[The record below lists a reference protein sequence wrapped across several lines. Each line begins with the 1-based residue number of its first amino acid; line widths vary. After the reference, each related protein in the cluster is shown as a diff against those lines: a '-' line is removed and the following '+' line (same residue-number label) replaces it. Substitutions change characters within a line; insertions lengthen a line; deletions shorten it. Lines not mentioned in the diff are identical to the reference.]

1 MKSTGAMSSS
11 SVAAI
16 PGKVTARIAS
26 VHIDPACNSFLGD
39 CFRQFGI
46 SVIPLEGDPIAVF
59 QRQKFEA
66 CVLRLYD
73 PDADRILKAARSSAS
88 NRRMVIYGIARN
100 TQEALRY
107 SSYGI
112 NAVLDEP
119 LDRQSVL
126 KIVRATHLLVIHELR
141 RYVRIPVVSQ
151 AELETAS
158 RTNIAVT
165 TVEVSSGGMSVRSA
179 TPLPKSDAIRLMLNL
194 PGLEKLSVRA
204 FVCWYRESDKV
215 YGLRFD
221 PTDDRRVKVR
231 GWIDQYL
238 EIV

>member
-1 MKSTGAMSSS
+1 MSST

-16 PGKVTARIAS
+16 PGKITARTAS
-26 VHIDPACNSFLGD
+26 VHIDPACNAFLGD

-46 SVIPLEGDPIAVF
+46 SIVPLEGDPVAILN
-59 QRQKFEA
+59 RQKFEA

-73 PDADRILKAARSSAS
+73 PEADRILRAARNSSS

-107 SSYGI
+107 SGYGI

-141 RYVRIPVVSQ
+141 RYVRIPVVSE
-151 AELETAS
+151 AEIDTGNRVNAS
-158 RTNIAVT
+158 VT
-165 TVEVSSGGMSVRSA
+165 TVEVSSGGLSVRSA
-179 TPLPKSDAIRLMLNL
+179 TPLPKSDPVRLILTL

-204 FVCWYRESDKV
+204 SVCWYRESEKV

-221 PTDDRRVKVR
+221 SSDERRLKVR
-231 GWIDQYL
+231 AWIDQYL

>member
-1 MKSTGAMSSS
+1 MSST

-16 PGKVTARIAS
+16 PGKIAARTASI
-26 VHIDPACNSFLGD
+26 HIDPACNAFLAD

-46 SVIPLEGDPIAVF
+46 SIVPIEGDPVAVLN
-59 QRQKFEA
+59 RQKFEA

-73 PDADRILKAARSSAS
+73 PDADRILKAARSSSS

-107 SSYGI
+107 SNYGI

-151 AELETAS
+151 AEVELNSRGTAQ
-158 RTNIAVT
+158 VT
-165 TVEVSSGGMSVRSA
+165 TVEVSSGGMSVRSV
-179 TPLPKSDAIRLMLNL
+179 TPLPKSDPVRLLLSL
-194 PGLEKLSVRA
+194 PGLEKLSVR
-204 FVCWYRESDKV
+204 
-215 YGLRFD
+215 
-221 PTDDRRVKVR
+221 
-231 GWIDQYL
+231 
-238 EIV
+238 

>member
-1 MKSTGAMSSS
+1 MSNA

-16 PGKVTARIAS
+16 AGKITARTVSI
-26 VHIDPACNSFLGD
+26 HIDPACNAFLGD

-46 SVIPLEGDPIAVF
+46 SIVRLEGDPVSILN
-59 QRQKFEA
+59 RQKFEA

-73 PDADRILKAARSSAS
+73 PDADRILKAVRNSSS

-100 TQEALRY
+100 TQEALRF
-107 SSYGI
+107 SGYGI

-151 AELETAS
+151 AEIDTGN
-158 RTNIAVT
+158 RTPVLIT
-165 TVEVSSGGMSVRSA
+165 TVEVSSGGLSVKSA
-179 TPLPKSDAIRLMLNL
+179 TPLPKSEAFRLMLSL
-194 PGLEKLSVRA
+194 PGIEKLSVRA
-204 FVCWYRESDKV
+204 FVCWYRENEKT

-221 PTDDRRVKVR
+221 SSDERRLKVR
-231 GWIDQYL
+231 AWIDQYL

>member
-1 MKSTGAMSSS
+1 MSST

-16 PGKVTARIAS
+16 PGKITARTAS
-26 VHIDPACNSFLGD
+26 VHIDPACNAFLGD

-46 SVIPLEGDPIAVF
+46 SIVPLEGDPVAVLN
-59 QRQKFEA
+59 RQKFEA

-73 PDADRILKAARSSAS
+73 PEADRILRAARNSSS

-151 AELETAS
+151 AEVDTGNRVNAS
-158 RTNIAVT
+158 VT
-165 TVEVSSGGMSVRSA
+165 TVEISSGGLSVRSA
-179 TPLPKSDAIRLMLNL
+179 TPLPKSDAVRLILTL

-204 FVCWYRESDKV
+204 LVCWYREGEKV

-221 PTDDRRVKVR
+221 PSDERRLR
-231 GWIDQYL
+231 IRAWIDQYL

>member
-1 MKSTGAMSSS
+1 MSTTT
-11 SVAAI
+11 VAAI
-16 PGKVTARIAS
+16 SGKITARIAS
-26 VHIDPACNSFLGD
+26 IHIDPACNSFLND

-46 SVIPLEGDPIAVF
+46 CVVPAEGDPILLLN
-59 QRQKFEA
+59 RQKFEA

-73 PDADRILKAARSSAS
+73 PEADRILRAARNSPS
-88 NRRMVIYGIARN
+88 NRRLVIYGIARS

-126 KIVRATHLLVIHELR
+126 KVVRATHLLVIHELR
-141 RYVRIPVVSQ
+141 RYVRIPISSQ
-151 AELETAS
+151 TEIDTGNRAPIMA
-158 RTNIAVT
+158 IA
-165 TVEVSSGGMSVRSA
+165 VEVSSGGMSVHCPA
-179 TPLPKSDAIRLMLNL
+179 QLPKSDPVRLILSL
-194 PGLEKLSVRA
+194 PGLEKLNVRA
-204 FVCWYRESDKV
+204 FVTWYRDTDKT

-221 PTDDRRVKVR
+221 STDERRLRVR

>member
-1 MKSTGAMSSS
+1 MSSTT
-11 SVAAI
+11 VAAI
-16 PGKVTARIAS
+16 SGKITARIAS
-26 VHIDPACNSFLGD
+26 IHIDPACNSFLND

-46 SVIPLEGDPIAVF
+46 TVVPADSDPVMLLN
-59 QRQKFEA
+59 RQKFEA

-73 PDADRILKAARSSAS
+73 PDADRILKAVRNSPS
-88 NRRMVIYGIARN
+88 NRRLVIYGIARN

-126 KIVRATHLLVIHELR
+126 KVVRATHLLVIHELR

-151 AELETAS
+151 VEIDTGNRTPFTVTA
-158 RTNIAVT
+158 
-165 TVEVSSGGMSVRSA
+165 VEVSSGGMSVRSLS
-179 TPLPKSDAIRLMLNL
+179 PLPKSEAIRLNLAL
-194 PGLEKLSVRA
+194 PGLEKLNVRA
-204 FVCWYRESDKV
+204 FVCWYRDSDKI

-221 PTDDRRVKVR
+221 PTDERRLRVR

>member
-1 MKSTGAMSSS
+1 MSSTT
-11 SVAAI
+11 VAAI
-16 PGKVTARIAS
+16 SGKITARIAS
-26 VHIDPACNSFLGD
+26 IHIDPACNAFLND

-46 SVIPLEGDPIAVF
+46 SVVPAEGDPAAIF
-59 QRQKFEA
+59 NRQKFEA

-73 PDADRILKAARSSAS
+73 PDADRILKAARNSPS
-88 NRRMVIYGIARN
+88 NRRLVVYGIARN

-126 KIVRATHLLVIHELR
+126 KVVRATHLLVIHELR

-151 AELETAS
+151 AEIDSGNRVPAP
-158 RTNIAVT
+158 AT
-165 TVEVSSGGMSVRSA
+165 TVEVSSGGISVRCS
-179 TPLPKSDAIRLMLNL
+179 TPLPKSDPIRLLLAL
-194 PGLEKLSVRA
+194 PGMEKLSVRA
-204 FVCWYRESDKV
+204 FICWYRETDKV

-221 PTDDRRVKVR
+221 SSDERRLKVR

>member
-1 MKSTGAMSSS
+1 MSSTT
-11 SVAAI
+11 VAAI
-16 PGKVTARIAS
+16 SGKITARIAS
-26 VHIDPACNSFLGD
+26 IHIDPACNSFLND

-46 SVIPLEGDPIAVF
+46 TVVPADEDPVMILN
-59 QRQKFEA
+59 RQKFEA

-73 PDADRILKAARSSAS
+73 PDADRILKAARNSPS
-88 NRRMVIYGIARN
+88 NRRLVIYGIARN

-107 SSYGI
+107 SAYGI

-126 KIVRATHLLVIHELR
+126 KVVRATHLLVIHELR

-151 AELETAS
+151 VEIDTGN
-158 RTNIAVT
+158 RTPFAVT
-165 TVEVSSGGMSVRSA
+165 AVEVSSGGMSVRSSS
-179 TPLPKSDAIRLMLNL
+179 PLPKTEVVRLNLAL

-204 FVCWYRESDKV
+204 FVCWYRDSDKI

-221 PTDDRRVKVR
+221 PTDERRLRVR

>member
-1 MKSTGAMSSS
+1 MSSTT
-11 SVAAI
+11 VAAI
-16 PGKVTARIAS
+16 SGKITARIAS
-26 VHIDPACNSFLGD
+26 IHIDPACNAFLND

-46 SVIPLEGDPIAVF
+46 TVVPAEGDPAAIF
-59 QRQKFEA
+59 NRQKFEA

-73 PDADRILKAARSSAS
+73 PDADRILKAARNSPS
-88 NRRMVIYGIARN
+88 NRRLVVYGIARN

-107 SSYGI
+107 STYGI

-126 KIVRATHLLVIHELR
+126 KVVRATHLLVIHELR

-151 AELETAS
+151 AEIDSGNRMPA
-158 RTNIAVT
+158 AAT
-165 TVEVSSGGMSVRSA
+165 TVEVSSGGMSVRCS
-179 TPLPKSDAIRLMLNL
+179 TPLPKSDPIRLILSL
-194 PGLEKLSVRA
+194 PGIEKLSVRA
-204 FVCWYRESDKV
+204 FICWYRETDKV

-221 PTDDRRVKVR
+221 SSDERRLKVR

>member
-1 MKSTGAMSSS
+1 MSST

-16 PGKVTARIAS
+16 PGKITARTAS

-46 SVIPLEGDPIAVF
+46 SIVPLEGDPVAVLH
-59 QRQKFEA
+59 RQKFEA

-73 PDADRILKAARSSAS
+73 PDADKILKAARSSPS

-119 LDRQSVL
+119 LDRQSIL

-151 AELETAS
+151 AEVDAGS
-158 RTNIAVT
+158 RPLTVT

-179 TPLPKSDAIRLMLNL
+179 SPLPKTAAMRLMLSL
-194 PGLEKLSVRA
+194 PGMEKLSVRA
-204 FVCWYRESDKV
+204 FVCWYREHDKI

-221 PTDDRRVKVR
+221 SSDERRLKVR

>member
-1 MKSTGAMSSS
+1 MSST

-16 PGKVTARIAS
+16 PGKITARTAS
-26 VHIDPACNSFLGD
+26 VHIDPACNAFLGD

-46 SVIPLEGDPIAVF
+46 SVVALEGDPAAVLH
-59 QRQKFEA
+59 RQKFEA
-66 CVLRLYD
+66 CVIRLYD
-73 PDADRILKAARSSAS
+73 PDADKILKAARNSPS

-100 TQEALRY
+100 TAEALRY

-119 LDRQSVL
+119 LDRQNVL
-126 KIVRATHLLVIHELR
+126 RIVRATHLLVIHELR

-151 AELETAS
+151 AEIETDS
-158 RTNIAVT
+158 NTNARVT
-165 TVEVSSGGMSVRSA
+165 TVEISSGGLSVRST
-179 TPLPKSDAIRLMLNL
+179 TPLPKTDTVRLLLSL

-221 PTDDRRVKVR
+221 SNDERRLKVR
-231 GWIDQYL
+231 AWIDQYL

>member
-1 MKSTGAMSSS
+1 MSSTT
-11 SVAAI
+11 VAAI
-16 PGKVTARIAS
+16 SGKITARVAS
-26 VHIDPACNSFLGD
+26 IHIDPACNTFLND

-46 SVIPLEGDPIAVF
+46 TVVPADDDPIVLLN
-59 QRQKFEA
+59 RQKFEA

-73 PDADRILKAARSSAS
+73 PEADRILKAARNSPS
-88 NRRMVIYGIARN
+88 NRRLVIYGIARN

-107 SSYGI
+107 SMYGI

-126 KIVRATHLLVIHELR
+126 KVVRATHLLVIHELR
-141 RYVRIPVVSQ
+141 RYVRIPVASQ
-151 AELETAS
+151 LEIDVGGRAS
-158 RTNIAVT
+158 VVAT
-165 TVEVSSGGMSVRSA
+165 TVEISSGGISIRCL
-179 TPLPKSDAIRLMLNL
+179 TPLPKTEPVRLILTL
-194 PGLEKLSVRA
+194 PGIERLSVRA

-215 YGLRFD
+215 FGMRFD
-221 PTDDRRVKVR
+221 PTDERRLKVR

>member
-1 MKSTGAMSSS
+1 MSTTT
-11 SVAAI
+11 VAAI
-16 PGKVTARIAS
+16 SGKITARIAS
-26 VHIDPACNSFLGD
+26 IHIDPACNSFLND

-46 SVIPLEGDPIAVF
+46 TVVPADSDPIALLN
-59 QRQKFEA
+59 RQKFEA

-73 PDADRILKAARSSAS
+73 PEADRILNAARNSPS
-88 NRRMVIYGIARN
+88 NRRLVIYGIARN

-126 KIVRATHLLVIHELR
+126 KVVRATHLLVIHELR
-141 RYVRIPVVSQ
+141 RYVRIPVQ
-151 AELETAS
+151 LPAEIDTGN
-158 RTNIAVT
+158 RVPVAVT
-165 TVEVSSGGMSVRSA
+165 TVEVSSGGMSVRST
-179 TPLPKSDAIRLMLNL
+179 TPLPKSEPVRLNLSL
-194 PGLEKLSVRA
+194 PGLEKLSLRA
-204 FVCWYRESDKV
+204 SVCWYRDSDKV

-221 PTDDRRVKVR
+221 SSDERRLRVR

>member
-1 MKSTGAMSSS
+1 MSSTT
-11 SVAAI
+11 VAAI
-16 PGKVTARIAS
+16 SGKITARVAS
-26 VHIDPACNSFLGD
+26 IHIDPACNSFLND

-46 SVIPLEGDPIAVF
+46 TVVPAEGDPILLLN
-59 QRQKFEA
+59 RQKFEA

-73 PDADRILKAARSSAS
+73 PEADRILRAARNSPS
-88 NRRMVIYGIARN
+88 NRRLVIYGIARN

-107 SSYGI
+107 STYGI

-126 KIVRATHLLVIHELR
+126 KVVRATHLLVIHELR
-141 RYVRIPVVSQ
+141 RYVRIP
-151 AELETAS
+151 
-158 RTNIAVT
+158 IAVQLEMDVGGRAPVTGT
-165 TVEVSSGGMSVRSA
+165 TVEVSSGGISLRCQ
-179 TPLPKSDAIRLMLNL
+179 TQLPKSDPIRLILTL
-194 PGLEKLSVRA
+194 PGIEKLNVRA
-204 FVCWYRESDKV
+204 YVCWYRESEKV

-221 PTDDRRVKVR
+221 PTDERRLKVR

>member
-1 MKSTGAMSSS
+1 MSSTT
-11 SVAAI
+11 VAAI
-16 PGKVTARIAS
+16 SGKITARIAS
-26 VHIDPACNSFLGD
+26 IHIDPACNSFLND

-46 SVIPLEGDPIAVF
+46 MVVPADDDPVMLLN
-59 QRQKFEA
+59 RQKFEA

-73 PDADRILKAARSSAS
+73 PDADRILKAARNSPS
-88 NRRMVIYGIARN
+88 NRRLVIYGIARN

-107 SSYGI
+107 SAYGI

-126 KIVRATHLLVIHELR
+126 KVVRATHLLVIHELR

-151 AELETAS
+151 VEIDTGNRTPFMVTA
-158 RTNIAVT
+158 
-165 TVEVSSGGMSVRSA
+165 VEVSSGGMSVRSLS
-179 TPLPKSDAIRLMLNL
+179 PLPKTEVIRLNLAL

-204 FVCWYRESDKV
+204 FVCWYRDSDKI

-221 PTDDRRVKVR
+221 PTDERRLRVR

>member
-1 MKSTGAMSSS
+1 MSST

-16 PGKVTARIAS
+16 PGKITARTAS
-26 VHIDPACNSFLGD
+26 VHIDPACNAFLGD

-46 SVIPLEGDPIAVF
+46 SIVPLEGDPVAILH
-59 QRQKFEA
+59 RQKFEA
-66 CVLRLYD
+66 CVIRLYD
-73 PDADRILKAARSSAS
+73 PDADRILKSARNSPS
-88 NRRMVIYGIARN
+88 NRRMVLYGIARN
-100 TQEALRY
+100 TAEALRY
-107 SSYGI
+107 SNYGI

-151 AELETAS
+151 AEVELNSRGTAQ
-158 RTNIAVT
+158 VT
-165 TVEVSSGGMSVRSA
+165 TVEVSSGGMSVRSV
-179 TPLPKSDAIRLMLNL
+179 TPLPKSDPVRLLLSL

-204 FVCWYRESDKV
+204 FICWYRETDKV

-221 PTDDRRVKVR
+221 SSDERRLKVR
-231 GWIDQYL
+231 AWIDQYL

>member
-1 MKSTGAMSSS
+1 MSTTT
-11 SVAAI
+11 VAAI
-16 PGKVTARIAS
+16 SGKITARVAS
-26 VHIDPACNSFLGD
+26 IHIDPACNTFLND

-46 SVIPLEGDPIAVF
+46 TVVAADGDPILLLN
-59 QRQKFEA
+59 RQKFEA

-73 PDADRILKAARSSAS
+73 PEADRILRAARNSPS
-88 NRRMVIYGIARN
+88 NRRLVIYGIARN

-107 SSYGI
+107 STYGI

-126 KIVRATHLLVIHELR
+126 KVVRATHLLVIHELR
-141 RYVRIPVVSQ
+141 RYVRIPVVAQ
-151 AELETAS
+151 VEIDVGGRA
-158 RTNIAVT
+158 AVIGT
-165 TVEVSSGGMSVRSA
+165 VVEVSSGGISVRCL
-179 TPLPKSDAIRLMLNL
+179 TQLPKTDPIRLILTL
-194 PGLEKLSVRA
+194 PGIEKLSVRA

-215 YGLRFD
+215 FGMRFD
-221 PTDDRRVKVR
+221 SSDERRLRVR

>member
-1 MKSTGAMSSS
+1 MSSTTIAAS
-11 SVAAI
+11 S
-16 PGKVTARIAS
+16 GKITARIIS
-26 VHIDPACNSFLGD
+26 IHIDSGCNAFLND

-46 SVIPLEGDPIAVF
+46 TVYPADDDPILLVN
-59 QRQKFEA
+59 RQKFEA

-73 PDADRILKAARSSAS
+73 PDADRILKSIRNSPS
-88 NRRMVIYGIARN
+88 NRRLVIYGIARS

-126 KIVRATHLLVIHELR
+126 KVVRATHLLVIHELR
-141 RYVRIPVVSQ
+141 RYVRIPVTSQ
-151 AELETAS
+151 AEVDTGN
-158 RTNIAVT
+158 RVPIPVT
-165 TVEVSSGGMSVRSA
+165 TVEVSSGGISVRS
-179 TPLPKSDAIRLMLNL
+179 TTQLPKTEPIRITLAL
-194 PGLEKLSVRA
+194 PSLERLSVRA
-204 FVCWYRESDKV
+204 FVCWYRETDKI

-221 PTDDRRVKVR
+221 SSDERRLKVR

>member
-1 MKSTGAMSSS
+1 MSSTT
-11 SVAAI
+11 VAAI
-16 PGKVTARIAS
+16 SGKITARIAS
-26 VHIDPACNSFLGD
+26 IHIDPGCNSFLND

-46 SVIPLEGDPIAVF
+46 TVVPAEGEPATLF
-59 QRQKFEA
+59 NQQKFEA

-73 PDADRILKAARSSAS
+73 PDADRILKAARNSPS
-88 NRRMVIYGIARN
+88 NRRLVVYGIARN
-100 TQEALRY
+100 TPEALRY

-126 KIVRATHLLVIHELR
+126 KVVRATHLLVIHELR

-151 AELETAS
+151 LEIDTGNRVPAP
-158 RTNIAVT
+158 AT
-165 TVEVSSGGMSVRSA
+165 TVEVSSGGLSVRCA
-179 TPLPKSDAIRLMLNL
+179 TQLPKSDPIRLLLNL
-194 PGLEKLSVRA
+194 PGLEKMSVRA
-204 FVCWYRESDKV
+204 FICWYRETDKV
-215 YGLRFD
+215 YGVRFD
-221 PTDDRRVKVR
+221 SSDERRLKVR

>member
-1 MKSTGAMSSS
+1 MSST

-16 PGKVTARIAS
+16 PGKITARTAT
-26 VHIDPACNSFLGD
+26 VHIDPVCNAFLGD

-46 SVIPLEGDPIAVF
+46 SIVPLDGDPVAVF
-59 QRQKFEA
+59 HRQKFEA
-66 CVLRLYD
+66 CVIRLYD
-73 PDADRILKAARSSAS
+73 PDADRILKSARNSPS
-88 NRRMVIYGIARN
+88 NRRMVLYGIARN
-100 TQEALRY
+100 TAEALRY
-107 SSYGI
+107 SNYGI

-151 AELETAS
+151 AEIEMDS
-158 RTNIAVT
+158 RANAKVT
-165 TVEVSSGGMSVRSA
+165 TVEVSSGGMSVRSV
-179 TPLPKSDAIRLMLNL
+179 TPLPKDSVRLLLSL
-194 PGLEKLSVRA
+194 PGLDKVSVRA
-204 FVCWYRESDKV
+204 SVCWYRESDKV

-221 PTDDRRVKVR
+221 SSDERRLKVR
-231 GWIDQYL
+231 AWIDQYL

>member
-1 MKSTGAMSSS
+1 M
-11 SVAAI
+11 V
-16 PGKVTARIAS
+16 
-26 VHIDPACNSFLGD
+26 PA
-39 CFRQFGI
+39 
-46 SVIPLEGDPIAVF
+46 EGDPILLLN
-59 QRQKFEA
+59 RQKFEA

-73 PDADRILKAARSSAS
+73 PEADRILKAARNSPS
-88 NRRMVIYGIARN
+88 NRRLVVYGIARN

-126 KIVRATHLLVIHELR
+126 KVVRATHLLVIHELR
-141 RYVRIPVVSQ
+141 SYVRIPVASQ
-151 AELETAS
+151 AEFDVNG
-158 RTNIAVT
+158 RPVIGT
-165 TVEVSSGGMSVRSA
+165 TVEVSSGGISIRCLA
-179 TPLPKSDAIRLMLNL
+179 PLPKSDAIRLTLTL
-194 PGLEKLSVRA
+194 PGIEKLNVRA

-215 YGLRFD
+215 YGMRFD
-221 PTDDRRVKVR
+221 STDERRLRVR